1 MDPRNSTKSS
11 QLSSKFLVD
20 WRGSIGIDDD
30 NIHDSFWNKLCSYCV
45 SENSPVFVTKKWEKK
60 ITQIW
65 NSIFFCKFSN
75 FCSTYNGQFQKFC
88 SPRNG
93 CHGRIFASFLF
104 VKMDDSTS
112 ATEWVKSDF
121 DGSNFSGGSYVDC
134 DVLCRSRLHLLGLKP
149 SKQLEL
155 EHVPDRFTPLKWESR
170 KCSREK
176 IQYLSMPCKLENT
189 EYPRES
195 DKNWEKLSKIIS

>member
-1 MDPRNSTKSS
+1 MR
-11 QLSSKFLVD
+11 
-20 WRGSIGIDDD
+20 
-30 NIHDSFWNKLCSYCV
+30 
-45 SENSPVFVTKKWEKK
+45 KK

-134 DVLCRSRLHLLGLKP
+134 DVLCRSRLRLLGLKP
-149 SKQLEL
+149 SKQVEL